1 MTYREFT
8 LTLHDDVTPEESKAL
23 FDGYLAD
30 WFGSSIR
37 AEFEA
42 RKGEAW
48 CDLL

>member
-8 LTLHDDVTPEESKAL
+8 LTLHDDVTPEESKAM
-23 FDGYLAD
+23 FEDYLAD
-30 WFGSSIR
+30 WYGSSIR

-48 CDLL
+48 CV